1 MDAAARLL
9 LTYLV
14 HSTALLGAAWAA
26 CRLLGERRLALQ
38 EALLRAALL
47 GGFATAA
54 LQVGAGVA
62 PLGGALRLPAAAPE
76 RIAADAASPL
86 APAAARAVAVPPRAA
101 PLAAVAA
108 DRPAWPRRAAAAV
121 RDAVG
126 VRWREALGLAWAT
139 LAALALARI
148 AVASRRLSRL
158 LRGREALDAR
168 ALAPGLEDVAGSLGL
183 RAPLRISAAPRLSVP
198 LATGILRPEVCLPTR
213 ALAELG
219 AEERIALCAHELAHL
234 SRRDPAW
241 ILAARL
247 AEGLAPLQPLNTWAR
262 RRLQDVAEC
271 LSDDLA
277 VAASARPLGLARS
290 LVDVAS
296 WTLGEP
302 ALLPAAAAG
311 ALIARSRLGH
321 RVERLM
327 DPVRRL
333 ERPRRLLLPAAAVA
347 VLATALVTPVVSGS
361 ASRELLP
368 SAPTP
373 QAAAPS
379 SATPSSTTPSASN
392 PSAATPSAERRPAA
406 EERRPAAEERRSA
419 EERLEEI
426 SRRIAERARLSEAEM
441 KELEA
446 QLRARAEAF
455 HPDEA
460 DTRALAVELEK
471 AARELAVASAARVEA
486 GADRQAQAEAVR
498 EAARR
503 MAELQGEMRE
513 KAAAFRVP
521 AEQMRALQ
529 EQLRTV
535 MEKVRPTDAEREEMR
550 ALSRELARQSG
561 VESAAV
567 RQQVLEE
574 ARSQARE
581 ARQAAAAAREAAQAA
596 REAMQQAA
604 AELRRA
610 AEEMRKSLAEAGARH

>member
-86 APAAARAVAVPPRAA
+86 PLAPAAARAVAVPPRAA

-108 DRPAWPRRAAAAV
+108 DGPAWPRRAAAAV

-406 EERRPAAEERRSA
+406 EERRSA

-426 SRRIAERARLSEAEM
+426 NRRIAERARLNEAQM

-455 HPDEA
+455 HPNEA

-486 GADRQAQAEAVR
+486 GADRQAQADAVR

-521 AEQMRALQ
+521 TEEMRALQ
-529 EQLRTV
+529 EQLRAV
-535 MEKVRPTDAEREEMR
+535 AERVRPTDAEREELR
-550 ALSRELARQSG
+550 ALSRELVRSST
-561 VESAAV
+561 VESAAA

>member
-86 APAAARAVAVPPRAA
+86 PLAPAAARAVAVPPRAA

-108 DRPAWPRRAAAAV
+108 DGPAWPRRAAAAV

-406 EERRPAAEERRSA
+406 EERRSA

-426 SRRIAERARLSEAEM
+426 SRRIAERARLNEAEM

-455 HPDEA
+455 HPNEA

-471 AARELAVASAARVEA
+471 AARELAVASTARVEA

-529 EQLRTV
+529 EQLRAV
-535 MEKVRPTDAEREEMR
+535 AERVRPTDAEREELQ
-550 ALSRELARQSG
+550 ALSRELVRSST
-561 VESAAV
+561 VESAAA

-596 REAMQQAA
+596 REAMQQIA

>member
-1 MDAAARLL
+1 MDLAARLL

-14 HSTALLGAAWAA
+14 HSTALLGTAWVA
-26 CRLLGERRLALQ
+26 CRVLGERRLALQ

-86 APAAARAVAVPPRAA
+86 APAAARAVAVPLRAA
-101 PLAAVAA
+101 PVAAVVA
-108 DRPAWPRRAAAAV
+108 DEPAWPRRAAAAV
-121 RDAVG
+121 RGVVG

-158 LRGREALDAR
+158 LRGREALAVR

-198 LATGILRPEVCLPTR
+198 LATGILRPEVCLPPR

-219 AEERIALCAHELAHL
+219 AEERVALCAHELAHL

-302 ALLPAAAAG
+302 ALLPVAAAG
-311 ALIARSRLGH
+311 ALSARSRLGH

-333 ERPRRLLLPAAAVA
+333 ERPRRLLLPAAAAA

-361 ASRELLP
+361 ASREP
-368 SAPTP
+368 EP
-373 QAAAPS
+373 QAATPRAAAAP
-379 SATPSSTTPSASN
+379 AARPAAST
-392 PSAATPSAERRPAA
+392 PSAATPAAERDLSDERRPAA
-406 EERRPAAEERRSA
+406 EER
-419 EERLEEI
+419 LEEI
-426 SRRIAERARLSEAEM
+426 TRRIAERTRLNEAEM

-455 HPDEA
+455 HPSEA

-503 MAELQGEMRE
+503 MAGLQGEMRE

-521 AEQMRALQ
+521 AEEMRALQ
-529 EQLRTV
+529 EQLRAVT
-535 MEKVRPTDAEREEMR
+535 ERVRPTAAEREELR
-550 ALSRELARQSG
+550 TLSRELARQST
-561 VESAAV
+561 VESAEA

-581 ARQAAAAAREAAQAA
+581 ARQAAAAAREAAQAV

-610 AEEMRKSLAEAGARH
+610 TEEMRKSLAEAGSRH

>member
-86 APAAARAVAVPPRAA
+86 PLAPAAARAVAVPPRAA

-108 DRPAWPRRAAAAV
+108 DGPAWPRRAAAAV

-168 ALAPGLEDVAGSLGL
+168 ALPPGLEDVAGSLGL

-361 ASRELLP
+361 ASREPLP
-368 SAPTP
+368 SAATP
-373 QAAAPS
+373 QAAASS
-379 SATPSSTTPSASN
+379 SATPSAAR
-392 PSAATPSAERRPAA
+392 PSAATPSAERRPT
-406 EERRPAAEERRSA
+406 AEERRSA

-426 SRRIAERARLSEAEM
+426 SRRIAERARLNEAQM

-455 HPDEA
+455 HPNEA

-503 MAELQGEMRE
+503 MAELQDEMRE

-521 AEQMRALQ
+521 TEEMRALQ
-529 EQLRTV
+529 EQLRAV
-535 MEKVRPTDAEREEMR
+535 AERVRPTDAEREELQ
-550 ALSRELARQSG
+550 ALSRELVRSST
-561 VESAAV
+561 VESAAA

-596 REAMQQAA
+596 REAMQEAA

-610 AEEMRKSLAEAGARH
+610 TEEMRKSLAEAGARH